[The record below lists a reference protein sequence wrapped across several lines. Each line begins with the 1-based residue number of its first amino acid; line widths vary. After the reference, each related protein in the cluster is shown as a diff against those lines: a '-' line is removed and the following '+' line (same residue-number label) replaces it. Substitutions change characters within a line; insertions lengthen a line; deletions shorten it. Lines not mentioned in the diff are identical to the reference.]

1 MGALLTLGGG
11 SGARDTDPGT
21 PLATDNVSDVTG
33 HCPACVICT
42 TLSRTVIRPVRAV
55 VVAFAATMNDTG
67 LSPRCGVDV
76 VIVIHGTSDCAVH
89 RHAFCVGPPHVFGWA
104 I

>member
-1 MGALLTLGGG
+1 M
-11 SGARDTDPGT
+11 
-21 PLATDNVSDVTG
+21 SDS
-33 HCPACVICT
+33 HCPACVIST

-55 VVAFAATMNDTG
+55 VVAFAATVNDTG
-67 LSPRCGVDV
+67 LSPACGIDV